1 MIQRKQTLFLL
12 FSIIILVGYLFSPVI
27 RVEDAGVVTNIFGYD
42 LKKNI
47 PFPIIG
53 RYFVYITLDAAIT
66 AIVLNLITIFLYKKR
81 KWQMAFCWLSSIPVV
96 FAFCFTYYHWATTD
110 STSDT
115 VFYYGNIS
123 LGVSVVFILL
133 AWFFIKKD
141 EELVKSLDRL
151 R

>member
-12 FSIIILVGYLFSPVI
+12 FSILILVSYIFSPVI
-27 RVEDAGVVTNIFGYD
+27 RLEDSTIGTNVFAYD
-42 LKKNI
+42 LKKNL

-53 RYFVYITLDAAIT
+53 RYFVFVTLDAAIV
-66 AIVLNLITIFLYKKR
+66 AIALNLITIFLYKKR
-81 KWQMAFCWLSSIPVV
+81 KLQMALCWLSLVPVI
-96 FAFCFTYYHWATTD
+96 FAFCYTYFRWATTD
-110 STSDT
+110 ETYDT
-115 VFYYGNIS
+115 IFYYGNIS